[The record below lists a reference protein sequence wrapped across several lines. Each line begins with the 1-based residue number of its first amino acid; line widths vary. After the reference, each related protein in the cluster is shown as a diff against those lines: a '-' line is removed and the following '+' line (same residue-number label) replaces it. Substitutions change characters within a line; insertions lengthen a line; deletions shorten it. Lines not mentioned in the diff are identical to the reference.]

1 METIAKDDLKLSPYK
16 MRKRQY
22 LTPAQKH
29 KRIESDRFLL
39 GELKAGTA
47 QREIVFS
54 DEKLFTIEATV
65 NNLSDRVYAKS
76 SEDIDESVRTV
87 LRLLPWEP
95 CLLQIL
101 EVASDFRGT
110 GG

>member
-1 METIAKDDLKLSPYK
+1 

-22 LTPAQKH
+22 LEPAQKH
-29 KRIESDRFLL
+29 KKLERQRFLL

-65 NNLSDRVYAKS
+65 NNQNAVSYTHL
-76 SEDIDESVRTV
+76 T
-87 LRLLPWEP
+87 LPTKR
-95 CLLQIL
+95 I
-101 EVASDFRGT
+101 V
-110 GG
+110 

>member
-1 METIAKDDLKLSPYK
+1 MNASVTSMRPIVKNDLQLSPYK

-29 KRIESDRFLL
+29 KRLERARFLL

-65 NNLSDRVYAKS
+65 NNQKKKITQS
-76 SEDIDESVRTV
+76 
-87 LRLLPWEP
+87 
-95 CLLQIL
+95 LQQTL
-101 EVASDFRGT
+101 MT
-110 GG
+110 P